1 MIAILLSSSTMIEMI
16 YENLL
21 KYDLEEEEEEIG
33 ENWMDLVLGGVE
45 IVEDDGVT

>member
-1 MIAILLSSSTMIEMI
+1 MIAILLSSSAMIEMI

-33 ENWMDLVLGGVE
+33 ENWMDLILEGVE
-45 IVEDDGVT
+45 IVEDDGVA